1 MIVPSQL
8 AMDKCWVCRQPRNMR
23 QTNRQIS
30 GGKNYR
36 QLECQHFK
44 ENTPIKLRGRRNYVG
59 RVHFSIS
66 RVGRLNRLPA
76 MRRQRRTFIR
86 DLLCQCS
93 FRCFVISG
101 LFSIALKSVLFR
113 TKWFVFL
120 YLSEVSIDKSGIT
133 IIQIKTYAPISE
145 RKWYATGQNFNDRF
159 GWLNVFSLKC
169 LLCFCFMLVYGYSF
183 LCHFPWL
190 FGFC

>member
-86 DLLCQCS
+86 DLLCHCP
-93 FRCFVISG
+93 FRCFVIWV
-101 LFSIALKSVLFR
+101 VLYCIKISSFQNQ
-113 TKWFVFL
+113 
-120 YLSEVSIDKSGIT
+120 
-133 IIQIKTYAPISE
+133 IIFISSFE
-145 RKWYATGQNFNDRF
+145 R
-159 GWLNVFSLKC
+159 
-169 LLCFCFMLVYGYSF
+169 GYY
-183 LCHFPWL
+183 
-190 FGFC
+190 